1 MTKICIHC
9 FVSGKVQGVF
19 FRRETQKL
27 AVRLAL
33 TGWVR
38 NTEDGRVETVLCGEQ
53 ESVNKL
59 VRWLSEGPPTA
70 AVSGVEKH
78 SIPYQSFSVFDIT

>member
-38 NTEDGRVETVLCGEQ
+38 NTEDGRVETVLCGEK

-70 AVSGVEKH
+70 AVYAVEKH